1 MEVDEKECVY
11 HGKFH
16 GNILVVGRKRCG
28 KTTFVQQL
36 GRYELFGKE
45 ISDVFWVTKIILSK
59 EREECIKA
67 SFENLE
73 VHFSYP
79 QDIDDFNY
87 LIENFMQ
94 TKSEY
99 ADNNEPGENM
109 TITQLIIM
117 NDVSGLA
124 DKSDK
129 FSNFLTVT
137 RKYGFS
143 CLHVFH
149 TIYLGRQSW
158 EIIMAQTH
166 IFNFFPGSIHSSK
179 RLFLFSLVDKRTRTF
194 LINKYG

>member
-16 GNILVVGRKRCG
+16 GNILVVGRKSCG

-67 SFENLE
+67 SFENQE

-99 ADNNEPGENM
+99 ADNNNREK
-109 TITQLIIM
+109 T
-117 NDVSGLA
+117 
-124 DKSDK
+124 
-129 FSNFLTVT
+129 
-137 RKYGFS
+137 
-143 CLHVFH
+143 
-149 TIYLGRQSW
+149 
-158 EIIMAQTH
+158 
-166 IFNFFPGSIHSSK
+166 
-179 RLFLFSLVDKRTRTF
+179 
-194 LINKYG
+194 